1 MASWYILYVMY
12 VGHFYLVPKFHNVFN
27 ISWPLGLHNVVLTG
41 IIRCGCYAWW
51 HIIHGGRCIQCI
63 CMVVIIQQVKHFQ
76 MNEFLNQTVDKGK
89 VQARFQILASWDFMF
104 FCFLSAKF
112 QIIRRS
118 MFALE
123 EGGWRLEKSRV
134 WIRGGEISKGISE
147 QISIEGLRTLSRKGY
162 DIKRGLG
169 WYLISHLKS

>member
-1 MASWYILYVMY
+1 MY
-12 VGHFYLVPKFHNVFN
+12 VGHFYLVPKFLNVFN

-89 VQARFQILASWDFMF
+89 VQWYFKF

-112 QIIRRS
+112 QILRRS

-147 QISIEGLRTLSRKGY
+147 HISIEGLRTLSRKGY